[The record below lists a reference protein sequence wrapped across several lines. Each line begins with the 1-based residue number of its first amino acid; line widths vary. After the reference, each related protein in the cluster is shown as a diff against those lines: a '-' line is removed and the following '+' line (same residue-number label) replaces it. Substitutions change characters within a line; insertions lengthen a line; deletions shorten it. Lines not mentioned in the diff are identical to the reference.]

1 MSFQEKY
8 QEYKQRKEAKAFFN
22 QNNAEKVLGKDYLI
36 AFLVGTG
43 VSIVLGF
50 IMETIIYKTGINFS
64 YIAFLVGVLEAM
76 AIKKVLKDF
85 RTYLEDNGYSE
96 DEVDDDLINEYCTDL
111 FYDLEDEEDLDNLNE
126 TEEIIRDH
134 YGY

>member
-1 MSFQEKY
+1 MKSL
-8 QEYKQRKEAKAFFN
+8 N
-22 QNNAEKVLGKDYLI
+22 
-36 AFLVGTG
+36 
-43 VSIVLGF
+43 
-50 IMETIIYKTGINFS
+50 
-64 YIAFLVGVLEAM
+64 EAM
-76 AIKKVLKDF
+76 NHLNESEELSKEEKVLKDF

-96 DEVDDDLINEYCTDL
+96 DEVDNDLINEYCTDL

>member
-1 MSFQEKY
+1 MN
-8 QEYKQRKEAKAFFN
+8 KEELSK
-22 QNNAEKVLGKDYLI
+22 E
-36 AFLVGTG
+36 
-43 VSIVLGF
+43 
-50 IMETIIYKTGINFS
+50 E
-64 YIAFLVGVLEAM
+64 
-76 AIKKVLKDF
+76 KVLKDF

>member
-1 MSFQEKY
+1 MKSL
-8 QEYKQRKEAKAFFN
+8 N
-22 QNNAEKVLGKDYLI
+22 
-36 AFLVGTG
+36 
-43 VSIVLGF
+43 
-50 IMETIIYKTGINFS
+50 
-64 YIAFLVGVLEAM
+64 EAM
-76 AIKKVLKDF
+76 NHLNESEELSKEEKVLKDF

-111 FYDLEDEEDLDNLNE
+111 FYDLENEEDLDNLNE

>member
-1 MSFQEKY
+1 MKSL
-8 QEYKQRKEAKAFFN
+8 N
-22 QNNAEKVLGKDYLI
+22 
-36 AFLVGTG
+36 
-43 VSIVLGF
+43 
-50 IMETIIYKTGINFS
+50 
-64 YIAFLVGVLEAM
+64 EAM
-76 AIKKVLKDF
+76 NHLNESEELSKEEKVLKDF

-96 DEVDDDLINEYCTDL
+96 DEVDGDLINEYCTDL

>member
-1 MSFQEKY
+1 MKSL
-8 QEYKQRKEAKAFFN
+8 N
-22 QNNAEKVLGKDYLI
+22 
-36 AFLVGTG
+36 
-43 VSIVLGF
+43 
-50 IMETIIYKTGINFS
+50 
-64 YIAFLVGVLEAM
+64 EAM
-76 AIKKVLKDF
+76 NHLNESEELSMEEKVLKDF

>member
-1 MSFQEKY
+1 MKSL
-8 QEYKQRKEAKAFFN
+8 N
-22 QNNAEKVLGKDYLI
+22 
-36 AFLVGTG
+36 
-43 VSIVLGF
+43 
-50 IMETIIYKTGINFS
+50 
-64 YIAFLVGVLEAM
+64 EAM
-76 AIKKVLKDF
+76 NHLNESEELSKEEKVLKDF

>member
-1 MSFQEKY
+1 MKSL
-8 QEYKQRKEAKAFFN
+8 N
-22 QNNAEKVLGKDYLI
+22 
-36 AFLVGTG
+36 
-43 VSIVLGF
+43 
-50 IMETIIYKTGINFS
+50 
-64 YIAFLVGVLEAM
+64 EAM
-76 AIKKVLKDF
+76 NHLNESEELSKEEKILKDF

>member
-1 MSFQEKY
+1 MKSL
-8 QEYKQRKEAKAFFN
+8 N
-22 QNNAEKVLGKDYLI
+22 
-36 AFLVGTG
+36 
-43 VSIVLGF
+43 
-50 IMETIIYKTGINFS
+50 
-64 YIAFLVGVLEAM
+64 EAM
-76 AIKKVLKDF
+76 NHLNESEELSKEEKVLKDF
-85 RTYLEDNGYSE
+85 RTYLEDNGYLE

>member
-1 MSFQEKY
+1 MKSL
-8 QEYKQRKEAKAFFN
+8 N
-22 QNNAEKVLGKDYLI
+22 
-36 AFLVGTG
+36 
-43 VSIVLGF
+43 
-50 IMETIIYKTGINFS
+50 
-64 YIAFLVGVLEAM
+64 EAM
-76 AIKKVLKDF
+76 NHLNESEELSKEEKVLKDF

-96 DEVDDDLINEYCTDL
+96 DEVDDDLINEYCTNL